1 MIFYYSGCGNS
12 KFIAQSIA
20 EALGENLVF
29 IPEAQ
34 RNGNYDYNLAENEMI
49 GFVYPIYS
57 WRTPHLVDEFVEKLH
72 LNGTPSYVWT
82 AVTCGDNVGE
92 TEAIFRDELKY
103 KGLELNAAFCFKM
116 PNTYVNMM
124 GMSVDKEEVAN
135 EKIAKAKGK
144 LPKVIDL
151 IKSHAAFSDMIKGG
165 LPRFKSNVIGKGF
178 YKWASD
184 APFFA
189 TGDCISCGI
198 CAKVCP
204 LQNITLEDGRP
215 KWHGNCNT
223 CDACYHHCP
232 KHAIQYGKKTRGK
245 GQYFFKNIEDTK

>member
-12 KFIAQSIA
+12 KFIATSIA
-20 EALGENLVF
+20 EALDDKLVF

-34 RNGNYDYNLAENEMI
+34 RNNQYEYNLSEGEML

-57 WRTPHLVDEFVEKLH
+57 WRPPHLVEEFVGKLIV
-72 LNGTPSYVWT
+72 NGKPSYVWT

-92 TEAIFRDELKY
+92 TEKIFRKELSDR
-103 KGLELNAAFCFKM
+103 GLELNAICCFKM

-124 GMSVDKEEVAN
+124 GMTVDREEVAN
-135 EKIAKAKGK
+135 GKIEKAKEK
-144 LPKVIDL
+144 LPKVIEM
-151 IKSHAAFSDMIKGG
+151 IKSKTVFSDMIKGAF
-165 LPRFKSNVIGKGF
+165 PRFKSNVIGSGF

-184 APFFA
+184 EPFFSTDA
-189 TGDCISCGI
+189 CISCGM
-198 CAKVCP
+198 CTLVCP
-204 LQNITLEDGRP
+204 MQNITLEEGRP

-232 KHAIQYGKKTRGK
+232 KHAIQYGKKTKGK
-245 GQYFFKNIEDTK
+245 GQYYFVSY

>member
-12 KFIAQSIA
+12 KFIAKSIA
-20 EALGENLVF
+20 EALDDKLVF

-34 RNGNYDYNLAENEMI
+34 REGKFEYNLAENEML

-57 WRTPHLVDEFVEKLH
+57 WRPPHLVEEFVNDLKI
-72 LNGTPSYVWT
+72 NGKPSYVWT

-92 TEAIFRDELKY
+92 TEKIFRKELGTI
-103 KGLELNAAFCFKM
+103 GLSLDGAFCFKM

-124 GMSVDKEEVAN
+124 GMSVDEPEIAN
-135 EKIAKAKGK
+135 EKIAKAKEK

-151 IKSHAAFSDMIKGG
+151 IKQHAQYSDMIKGG
-165 LPRFKSNVIGKGF
+165 LPRFKSNVIGSGF

-184 APFFA
+184 KPFFS
-189 TGDCISCGI
+189 TDDCISCGM

-204 LQNITLEDGRP
+204 MQNITLENGRP
-215 KWHGNCNT
+215 VWHGNCNT
-223 CDACYHHCP
+223 CDACYHYCP
-232 KHAIQYGKKTRGK
+232 KNAIQYGKKTKGK
-245 GQYFFKNIEDTK
+245 GKYHFI